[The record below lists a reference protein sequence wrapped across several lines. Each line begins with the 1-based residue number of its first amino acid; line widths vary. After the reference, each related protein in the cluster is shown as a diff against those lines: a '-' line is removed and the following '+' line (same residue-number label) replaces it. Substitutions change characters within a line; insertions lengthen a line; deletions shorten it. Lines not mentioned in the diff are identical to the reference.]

1 MEEVRNMFLGTMNG
15 STSGIRSSTHRNQR
29 TEQTSNEQPGRERR
43 SGGMGMPPR
52 SARDVLRNN
61 SMVMAPMYG
70 TPFAPPS
77 SVVVPGLERDMD
89 NVDDSSM
96 EDDLSEA
103 LDANAELPS
112 SCSQVS

>member
-1 MEEVRNMFLGTMNG
+1 
-15 STSGIRSSTHRNQR
+15 
-29 TEQTSNEQPGRERR
+29 
-43 SGGMGMPPR
+43 
-52 SARDVLRNN
+52 
-61 SMVMAPMYG
+61 MVMAPMYG